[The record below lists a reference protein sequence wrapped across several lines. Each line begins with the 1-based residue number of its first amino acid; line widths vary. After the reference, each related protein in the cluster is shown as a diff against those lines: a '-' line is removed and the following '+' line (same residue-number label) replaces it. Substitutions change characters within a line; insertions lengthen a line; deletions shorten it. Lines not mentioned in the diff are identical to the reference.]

1 MLDNITINEHSS
13 IRIDD
18 KVIAYIYP
26 FRLKEERYD
35 ADLILFTH
43 PHFDHFSPE
52 DFRKAAK
59 ADTTLSVDE
68 RPIGGLGIFLVRE
81 LMDSINYE
89 RVDGKNMLTL
99 IKKITNQQK
108 KYEN

>member
-18 KVIAYIYP
+18 KVIAYIDP
-26 FRLKEERYD
+26 FRLKEERHD

-59 ADTTLSVDE
+59 PETVFVCPLSMRKEALDAGIRPAQLRTLE
-68 RPIGGLGIFLVRE
+68 AEENLGILGIE
-81 LMDSINYE
+81 IEGLPSYS
-89 RVDGKNMLTL
+89 
-99 IKKITNQQK
+99 TN
-108 KYEN
+108 

>member
-1 MLDNITINEHSS
+1 MLDSITINEHSS

-18 KVIAYIYP
+18 KVIAYIDP
-26 FRLKEERYD
+26 FRLKEERHD

-59 ADTTLSVDE
+59 PDTIYVC
-68 RPIGGLGIFLVRE
+68 P
-81 LMDSINYE
+81 
-89 RVDGKNMLTL
+89 
-99 IKKITNQQK
+99 
-108 KYEN
+108 